1 MVIEAYSERRLSPLR
16 RVIAARMSE
25 AKRTIPHY
33 RVTAQVEVD
42 ELLRRRSAAN
52 KARVSDKATV
62 NDVIVKACATALVAH
77 PQVNVQVVGDKVRTF
92 ADANISVVTAVEGG
106 LSTPVV
112 RAANRKSI
120 WEISQEVR
128 DFAQRASAGRLRMD
142 EIEGGSFSVSNLG
155 AYGADAFDAIINP
168 PQAAILAIGAARP
181 LPVARPSGAVVVANV
196 LQLTLSVDHRV
207 IDGAVAAIFAG
218 ALRALLEDPA
228 DLFQ

>member
-1 MVIEAYSERRLSPLR
+1 MVFEAYSEKPLSPLR

-52 KARVSDKATV
+52 KGRVSGKATV

-77 PQVNVQVVGDKVRTF
+77 PKLNVQVVGDKVRTF
-92 ADANISVVTAVEGG
+92 ADADISIVTAVEGG

-128 DFAQRASAGRLRMD
+128 DLAQRASAGRLRMD

-155 AYGADAFDAIINP
+155 AYGADAFDAIINA

-181 LPVARPSGAVVVANV
+181 LPVARPGGAVAVAKV

-207 IDGAVAAIFAG
+207 IDGAVAALFSG